1 MVDYPS
7 LLKAGMFKREREKER
22 NSETSAKDILIKIL
36 EKKMV
41 ARLENDLNVLHS
53 HFKFVAV
60 VFKKQL

>member
-41 ARLENDLNVLHS
+41 ARLENDLNVLH
-53 HFKFVAV
+53 FKFVAV